1 SRTADRLPWRAEWW
15 LWRGVRRALGQLP
28 ARPARS
34 WTLGGKDNFVAD
46 QAVAG
51 QVAAAQ
57 ARVSGPGPC
66 LACPQAALLLAS
78 LPTRRGPVW
87 CEGQA
92 LPADGAAGA
101 DGLRP
106 RDLIQGR
113 TRRREGKNS

>member
-1 SRTADRLPWRAEWW
+1 MARRMVVMA
-15 LWRGVRRALGQLP
+15 RGSPGAGSAP
-28 ARPARS
+28 CSPARS

-113 TRRREGKNS
+113 TSVPGSGHA